1 MENQWP
7 RAEAVRPDPP
17 GQCGDQRPIARGCRW
32 DRLVKVAID
41 TLQLL
46 CVVGVIETL
55 RTISWRMAPTS
66 DTRKIAGASGS
77 DQESLVEALLEGMG
91 EGFFAFDHSW
101 RLTASNSAA
110 EAILGAPSA
119 EIVGDL
125 LWSVLPRIRGTE
137 FERRCR
143 LVIEKRTREEFEIHS
158 ALRLGRRHEVRAF
171 PFGPDV
177 GVAFRDVTDRE
188 RDTQALRDRE
198 LELARVQLIGGVGG
212 LDVDL
217 SKGFRSQ
224 RSPEYLHLHG
234 LPPNTVDDSHE
245 QWVARVHPEDRE
257 RVEKYFLAEVAG
269 SEKEYKAEYRIV
281 RPSDGQTRW
290 IRAVAEIERDS
301 QGRALKL
308 IGAHLDI
315 TDQKNADATVQE
327 SEGRLRAVTDAIPF
341 LISYLDKDQIFRF
354 INKPYETWFER
365 PLSEIVGRHVR
376 DVMGPAMYEVRR
388 PFIERALA
396 GESLSYEADFPRS
409 AGTVQTEILHVPH
422 RDQAGRILGLY
433 TVVMDITARKLAER
447 VLSESEERFR
457 SIADSA
463 PVPMWV
469 SRLDGLR
476 QFVNRAYH
484 EFLGVPFAD
493 ALNFDW
499 RKALHPDDLERI
511 LRDQRAGE
519 GSRKPFVLE
528 ARYRRHDG
536 QWRWLRSE
544 SQPRWGPAGEHIGF
558 IGVAHD
564 ITASK
569 QAERALTE
577 LNETLER
584 RIEDRTRQLAASEA
598 LIQTFFNHSSEC
610 YAVIVEEDDGHF
622 RYAEVNPATLRLYKK
637 TRDAVVGRTIQ
648 EALGAESASETGAH
662 LAACLREGA
671 PHRYERTQGDAVI
684 EAIVTP
690 APQEP
695 GAPRRV
701 VVSAHDVT
709 ERRRLEQPLQ
719 QSQKMEA
726 VGQLTGG
733 VAHDFNNL
741 LTLVIGGLDIIGR
754 QMARLPDP
762 VALTRM
768 ERGRDMAVQGAQRAA
783 ALTTRLLAF
792 SRQQPLNPQ
801 ALDANTLVADV
812 CDLLRRA
819 IGETIALETVLG
831 KDLWRMDADA
841 NQLENALLNI
851 GFNARDAMPD
861 GGKLIIETANASL
874 DKAYTSSLN
883 EDIEPGEFVMIA
895 ITDTGTG
902 MDKATQ
908 ARAFDPFFT
917 TKEVGKGTGLG
928 LTRVY
933 GFARQ
938 SAGRVTIYSEIG
950 EGTTVKIYL
959 PRSVG
964 DTKTPAIGEGN
975 RLSRWTGAETIL
987 VVEDDDKLREYASE
1001 VLEELGYRVMRAS
1014 NGVAALEILS
1024 GKDPIDLLLTDVV
1037 MPGGVNGRQLADAAV
1052 GQRPGLRVLYMTGYT
1067 RNAIVHQGRLDLGVS
1082 MISKPFSFE
1091 ELASKVR
1098 QVLDAAG

>member
-1 MENQWP
+1 
-7 RAEAVRPDPP
+7 
-17 GQCGDQRPIARGCRW
+17 
-32 DRLVKVAID
+32 
-41 TLQLL
+41 
-46 CVVGVIETL
+46 
-55 RTISWRMAPTS
+55 MAPTS
-66 DTRKIAGASGS
+66 DTRKITGASGS
-77 DQESLVEALLEGMG
+77 DHESLVEALLEGMG

-110 EAILGAPSA
+110 GAILGAPSA

-143 LVIEKRTREEFEIHS
+143 LVMEGRTREQFEIHS
-158 ALRLGRRHEVRAF
+158 ALRPHRYHEVRAF
-171 PFGPDV
+171 PFGADV
-177 GVAFRDVTDRE
+177 GVAFRDITDRE
-188 RDTQALRDRE
+188 RDTQALRDRQ
-198 LELARVQLIGGVGG
+198 LELVRVQRIGGVGG

-217 SKGFRSQ
+217 ANGFRSQ

-257 RVEKYFLAEVAG
+257 RVQKYFLAEVAG
-269 SEKEYKAEYRIV
+269 SAKDYKAEYRIV

-315 TDQKNADATVQE
+315 TDQKKAEATVQE
-327 SEGRLRAVTDAIPF
+327 SEGRLRAIADALPF
-341 LISYLDKDQIFRF
+341 LISYLDKEQIFRF
-354 INKPYETWFER
+354 INKPYASWFER
-365 PLSEIVGRHVR
+365 PLSQIIGRDVR

-388 PFIERALA
+388 PYIERALA

-409 AGTVQTEILHVPH
+409 DGAVQTEIVHIPH
-422 RDQAGRILGLY
+422 RDQAGRVLGLY
-433 TVVMDITARKLAER
+433 TVVMDITARKLAEK

-499 RKALHPDDLERI
+499 RKALHPDDLQRI
-511 LRDQRAGE
+511 LREQRAGE

-569 QAERALTE
+569 EAERGLTE

-610 YAVIVEEDDGHF
+610 YAVIVEEDDGQF
-622 RYAEVNPATLRLYKK
+622 RYAEANPATLRLYKK
-637 TRDAVVGRTIQ
+637 NREAVIGHTIQ
-648 EALGAESASETGAH
+648 EVLGAESASDIEAY
-662 LAACLREGA
+662 LATCLHRGA
-671 PHRYERTQGDAVI
+671 PLRYERSQGDAII

-690 APQEP
+690 APQEL

-709 ERRRLEQPLQ
+709 ERRRLEQQLQ

-754 QMARLPDP
+754 QITNLPDP
-762 VALTRM
+762 LALTRI
-768 ERGRDMAVQGAQRAA
+768 ERGREMAMQGAQRAA
-783 ALTTRLLAF
+783 SLTTRLLAF

-801 ALDANTLVADV
+801 ALDANKLVVDV

-819 IGETIALETVLG
+819 IGETITVETALGTDV
-831 KDLWRMDADA
+831 WRMYADA

-851 GFNARDAMPD
+851 GFNARDAMPN

-874 DKAYTSSLN
+874 DKAYISSLS
-883 EDIEPGEFVMIA
+883 EDIAPGEFVMIA

-902 MDKATQ
+902 MDMTTRQ
-908 ARAFDPFFT
+908 RAFDPFFT

-928 LTRVY
+928 LSQVY

-938 SAGRVTIYSEIG
+938 SAGHVKIYSEIG

-959 PRSVG
+959 PRSAS
-964 DTKTPAIGEGN
+964 DRKNQIIGEAN
-975 RLSRWTGAETIL
+975 KLSRWTGAETIL
-987 VVEDDDKLREYASE
+987 VVEDDDELRKYASG
-1001 VLEELGYRVMRAS
+1001 VLEELGYRVMSA
-1014 NGVAALEILS
+1014 GTGAAALETLNGS
-1024 GKDPIDLLLTDVV
+1024 HQIDLLLTDVV
-1037 MPGGVNGRQLADAAV
+1037 MPGGMNGRQLADNAV
-1052 GQRPGLRVLYMTGYT
+1052 GRRQSLRVLYMTGYT
-1067 RNAIVHQGRLDLGVS
+1067 RNAIIHQGRLDLGIN

-1091 ELASKVR
+1091 ELAAKVR
-1098 QVLDAAG
+1098 QVLDAEG

>member
-1 MENQWP
+1 
-7 RAEAVRPDPP
+7 
-17 GQCGDQRPIARGCRW
+17 
-32 DRLVKVAID
+32 
-41 TLQLL
+41 
-46 CVVGVIETL
+46 
-55 RTISWRMAPTS
+55 
-66 DTRKIAGASGS
+66 
-77 DQESLVEALLEGMG
+77 MG
-91 EGFFAFDHSW
+91 GGFFAFDQSW

-110 EAILGAPSA
+110 EAIFGAPGA
-119 EIVGDL
+119 EVVGDL
-125 LWSVLPRIRGTE
+125 LWNVLPQIRGTE

-143 LVIEKRTREEFEIHS
+143 LVMEKRAREEFEIYS
-158 ALRLGRRHEVRAF
+158 ALRPDRYHEVRAF
-171 PFGPDV
+171 PFGADV
-177 GVAFRDVTDRE
+177 GVAFRDITGHE
-188 RDTQALRDRE
+188 RDMQALRERQ
-198 LELARVQLIGGVGG
+198 LELVRVQRIGGVGG

-217 SKGFRSQ
+217 ANGFRSQ

-257 RVEKYFLAEVAG
+257 RVETNFLAAVGG
-269 SEKEYKAEYRIV
+269 SEREYKAEYRIV

-315 TDQKNADATVQE
+315 TDQKNAEATVQE
-327 SEGRLRAVTDAIPF
+327 SEGRLRAIADALPF

-354 INKPYETWFER
+354 INKPYESWFER
-365 PLSEIVGRHVR
+365 PLSEIIGHDVR

-409 AGTVQTEILHVPH
+409 AGTVQTEVVHVPH

-433 TVVMDITARKLAER
+433 TVVMDITARKLAEK
-447 VLSESEERFR
+447 VLYESEERFR

-469 SRLDGLR
+469 SRLGGLR

-484 EFLGVPFAD
+484 EFLGVPYED

-499 RKALHPDDLERI
+499 RKALHADDLERI
-511 LRDQRAGE
+511 LGEQRAGE
-519 GSRKPFVLE
+519 GSREPFVLE

-544 SQPRWGPAGEHIGF
+544 SQPRWGPLGEHIGF

-564 ITASK
+564 ITAAK
-569 QAERALTE
+569 EAERDLTE

-598 LIQTFFNHSSEC
+598 LIQTFFNHSSEY
-610 YAVIVEEDDGHF
+610 YAILVEEDDGRF
-622 RYAEVNPATLRLYKK
+622 RYAEINPATLKLYKK
-637 TRDAVVGRTIQ
+637 NREDVVGRTIQ
-648 EALGAESASETGAH
+648 EILGAERASEVEGH
-662 LAACLREGA
+662 FAACLRKDA
-671 PHRYERTQGDAVI
+671 PHRYERAQGDVII
-684 EAIVTP
+684 EATVMP

-695 GAPRRV
+695 GARRRV
-701 VVSAHDVT
+701 VISAHDVT
-709 ERRRLEQPLQ
+709 ERRRLEQQLH

-754 QMARLPDP
+754 QITNLPDP
-762 VALTRM
+762 VALTRI
-768 ERGRDMAVQGAQRAA
+768 ERGREMAMQGAQRAA

-801 ALDANTLVADV
+801 ALDANKLVVDV

-819 IGETIALETVLG
+819 IGETIAVETVLG
-831 KDLWRMDADA
+831 NDLWRMYADA

-851 GFNARDAMPD
+851 GFNARDAMPN

-874 DKAYTSSLN
+874 DRAYTSSLN
-883 EDIEPGEFVMIA
+883 EEIEPGEFVMIA

-902 MDKATQ
+902 MDMTTQ
-908 ARAFDPFFT
+908 ERAFDPFFT

-928 LTRVY
+928 LSQVY

-938 SAGRVTIYSEIG
+938 SAGHVKIYSEIG

-959 PRSVG
+959 PRSAS
-964 DTKTPAIGEGN
+964 DRKNPTIGEAN
-975 RLSRWTGAETIL
+975 KLSRWTGAETIL
-987 VVEDDDKLREYASE
+987 VVEDDDELRKYAKE
-1001 VLEELGYRVMRAS
+1001 VLEELGYHVMSAGS
-1014 NGVAALEILS
+1014 GPAALETLNGS
-1024 GKDPIDLLLTDVV
+1024 HQIDLLLTDVV
-1037 MPGGVNGRQLADAAV
+1037 MPGGMNGRELADKAM
-1052 GQRPGLRVLYMTGYT
+1052 GHRPGLRVLYMTGYT
-1067 RNAIVHQGRLDLGVS
+1067 RNAILHQGRLDRGTNL
-1082 MISKPFSFE
+1082 ISKPFSFE

-1098 QVLDAAG
+1098 RVLDAAG

>member
-1 MENQWP
+1 
-7 RAEAVRPDPP
+7 
-17 GQCGDQRPIARGCRW
+17 
-32 DRLVKVAID
+32 
-41 TLQLL
+41 
-46 CVVGVIETL
+46 
-55 RTISWRMAPTS
+55 MAPTS

-217 SKGFRSQ
+217 SKGFRSR

-234 LPPNTVDDSHE
+234 LPPSAVNDTHKD
-245 QWVARVHPEDRE
+245 WVARVHPEDRE
-257 RVEKYFLAEVAG
+257 RVETYFLATVA
-269 SEKEYKAEYRIV
+269 SSAREYKAEYRIV

-290 IRAVAEIERDS
+290 IRAVAEIERDA

-315 TDQKNADATVQE
+315 TDQKNAEATVQE

-341 LISYLDKDQIFRF
+341 LISYLDNDQIFRF
-354 INKPYETWFER
+354 INKPYESWFER
-365 PLSEIVGRHVR
+365 PLSEIIGRHVR
-376 DVMGPAMYEVRR
+376 DVMGPAMYEARR
-388 PFIERALA
+388 PFIERALD

-409 AGTVQTEILHVPH
+409 EGTVQTEIVHVPN
-422 RDQAGRILGLY
+422 RDQTGRTLGIY
-433 TVVMDITARKLAER
+433 TVVIDITARKLAEK

-484 EFLGVPFAD
+484 EFLGVPFVD

-569 QAERALTE
+569 EAEQALTE

-584 RIEDRTRQLAASEA
+584 RIENRTRQLAASEA

-610 YAVIVEEDDGHF
+610 YAVIVEEDDGNF
-622 RYAEVNPATLRLYKK
+622 RYAEANPATLRLYKK
-637 TRDAVVGRTIQ
+637 TRAGVVGRTIQ
-648 EALGAESASETGAH
+648 EALGPESASEIGTH

-671 PHRYERTQGDAVI
+671 PHRYERIQGDAVI

-709 ERRRLEQPLQ
+709 ERRRLEQQLQ

-754 QMARLPDP
+754 QITNLPDP
-762 VALTRM
+762 LALTRM
-768 ERGRDMAVQGAQRAA
+768 ERGREMAMQGAQRAA

-801 ALDANTLVADV
+801 ALDANKLVVDV

-819 IGETIALETVLG
+819 IGEAIAVETALG
-831 KDLWRMDADA
+831 NDVWRMYADA

-851 GFNARDAMPD
+851 GFNARDAMPN

-883 EDIEPGEFVMIA
+883 EEIEPGEFVMIA

-902 MDKATQ
+902 MDMTTQ
-908 ARAFDPFFT
+908 ERAFDPFFT

-928 LTRVY
+928 LSQVY

-938 SAGRVTIYSEIG
+938 SAGHVEIYSEIG

-959 PRSVG
+959 PRSAS
-964 DTKTPAIGEGN
+964 DRKNPMIGEAN
-975 RLSRWTGAETIL
+975 KLSRSTGAETIL
-987 VVEDDDKLREYASE
+987 VVEDDDELRKYARG
-1001 VLEELGYRVMRAS
+1001 VLEELGYHVMSAGS
-1014 NGVAALEILS
+1014 GAAALETLNGS
-1024 GKDPIDLLLTDVV
+1024 HQIDLLLTDVV
-1037 MPGGVNGRQLADAAV
+1037 MPGGMNGRELADKAV
-1052 GQRPGLRVLYMTGYT
+1052 GHRPGLRVLYMTGYT
-1067 RNAIVHQGRLDLGVS
+1067 RNAIIHQGRLDRGIN

>member
-1 MENQWP
+1 
-7 RAEAVRPDPP
+7 
-17 GQCGDQRPIARGCRW
+17 
-32 DRLVKVAID
+32 
-41 TLQLL
+41 
-46 CVVGVIETL
+46 
-55 RTISWRMAPTS
+55 MAPTS
-66 DTRKIAGASGS
+66 DTRKISGASGS
-77 DQESLVEALLEGMG
+77 GQESLVEALLEGMG
-91 EGFFAFDHSW
+91 EAFFAFDHSW

-119 EIVGDL
+119 EIVGEL
-125 LWSVLPRIRGTE
+125 LWSVLPPIRGTE

-158 ALRLGRRHEVRAF
+158 ALRPHRYHEVRAF
-171 PFGPDV
+171 PFGADV
-177 GVAFRDVTDRE
+177 GVAFRDITDRE
-188 RDTQALRDRE
+188 RDTQALRDRQ
-198 LELARVQLIGGVGG
+198 LELVRVQRIGGVGG

-217 SKGFRSQ
+217 ANGFRSQ

-234 LPPNTVDDSHE
+234 LPPTAVDDSHE
-245 QWVARVHPEDRE
+245 QWIARVHPEDRE
-257 RVEKYFLAEVAG
+257 RVETNFLAAVAG
-269 SEKEYKAEYRIV
+269 SEREYKAEYRIV

-290 IRAVAEIERDS
+290 IRAVAEIERDR

-315 TDQKNADATVQE
+315 TDQKNAEATVQE

-354 INKPYETWFER
+354 INKPYESWFER
-365 PLSEIVGRHVR
+365 PLSEIAGRHVG
-376 DVMGPAMYEVRR
+376 DVMGPAMYEARR

-409 AGTVQTEILHVPH
+409 GGTVQTEIVHVPD
-422 RDQAGRILGLY
+422 RDQAGRTLGLY
-433 TVVMDITARKLAER
+433 TVVMDVTARKLAEK

-511 LRDQRAGE
+511 LRDQRVGE

-569 QAERALTE
+569 EAEQALTE

-622 RYAEVNPATLRLYKK
+622 RYAEVNPATLRLYRK

-648 EALGAESASETGAH
+648 EALGPESASEIGAH

-671 PHRYERTQGDAVI
+671 PHRYERTQGAAVI
-684 EAIVTP
+684 EAIVMP

-709 ERRRLEQPLQ
+709 ERRRLEQQLQ

-754 QMARLPDP
+754 QIPNLPDP
-762 VALTRM
+762 LALTRV
-768 ERGRDMAVQGAQRAA
+768 ERGREMAMQGAQRAA
-783 ALTTRLLAF
+783 SLTTRLLAF

-801 ALDANTLVADV
+801 ALDANKLVVDV

-819 IGETIALETVLG
+819 IGEAIAVETALG
-831 KDLWRMDADA
+831 KDVWRMYADA

-851 GFNARDAMPD
+851 GFNARDAMPI

-874 DKAYTSSLN
+874 DKACTSSLN
-883 EDIEPGEFVMIA
+883 EEIEPGDFVMIA

-902 MDKATQ
+902 MDMTTR

-928 LTRVY
+928 LSQVY

-938 SAGRVTIYSEIG
+938 SAGHVKIYSEIG

-959 PRSVG
+959 PRSVS
-964 DTKTPAIGEGN
+964 DRKNPIVGEAN
-975 RLSRWTGAETIL
+975 KLSRSTGAETIL
-987 VVEDDDKLREYASE
+987 VVEDDDELRQYARG
-1001 VLEELGYRVMRAS
+1001 VLEELGYHVMSAES
-1014 NGVAALEILS
+1014 GAAALETLNGS
-1024 GKDPIDLLLTDVV
+1024 HQIDLLLTDVV
-1037 MPGGVNGRQLADAAV
+1037 MPGGMNGRQLADKAV
-1052 GQRPGLRVLYMTGYT
+1052 GHRPGLRVLYMTGYT
-1067 RNAIVHQGRLDLGVS
+1067 RNAIIHQGRLDRGIN

>member
-1 MENQWP
+1 L
-7 RAEAVRPDPP
+7 R
-17 GQCGDQRPIARGCRW
+17 
-32 DRLVKVAID
+32 KVAID
-41 TLQLL
+41 TLRLL
-46 CVVGVIETL
+46 CVVRGIETL
-55 RTISWRMAPTS
+55 GTVSWRMAPTS
-66 DTRKIAGASGS
+66 GTRKISGASGS

-91 EGFFAFDHSW
+91 EGFFAFDHGW

-110 EAILGAPSA
+110 EAIFGAPSA
-119 EIVGDL
+119 EIVGKL
-125 LWSVLPRIRGTE
+125 LWNVLPQIRGTE
-137 FERRCR
+137 FERICR
-143 LVIEKRTREEFEIHS
+143 VVIERHTREEFEIHS
-158 ALRLGRRHEVRAF
+158 ALQPHRYHEVRAF
-171 PFGPDV
+171 PFGADV
-177 GVAFRDVTDRE
+177 GVAFRDITDRE
-188 RDTQALRDRE
+188 RDTQALRDRQ
-198 LELARVQLIGGVGG
+198 LELVRVQRIGGVGG

-217 SKGFRSQ
+217 ANGFRSQ

-245 QWVARVHPEDRE
+245 QWVARVHPEDRA
-257 RVEKYFLAEVAG
+257 RVETYFLAAVAG
-269 SEKEYKAEYRIV
+269 SDKEYKAEYRIV

-308 IGAHLDI
+308 VGAHLDI
-315 TDQKNADATVQE
+315 TDQKNAEATVQE
-327 SEGRLRAVTDAIPF
+327 SEGRLRAITDAIPF
-341 LISYLDKDQIFRF
+341 LISYLDNDQIFRF
-354 INKPYETWFER
+354 INKPYESWFER
-365 PLSEIVGRHVR
+365 PLSEILGRHVR
-376 DVMGPAMYEVRR
+376 DVMGPAMYEARR

-396 GESLSYEADFPRS
+396 GENVSYEADFPRS
-409 AGTVQTEILHVPH
+409 GGTAQTEIVHVPH
-422 RDQAGRILGLY
+422 RDRAGRTLGLY
-433 TVVMDITARKLAER
+433 TVVIDITARKLAEK

-511 LRDQRAGE
+511 LREQRAGE

-544 SQPRWGPAGEHIGF
+544 SQPRWGPAGDHIGF

-564 ITASK
+564 VTASK
-569 QAERALTE
+569 EAERALTE

-610 YAVIVEEDDGHF
+610 YAVIVEEDGGHF

-637 TRDAVVGRTIQ
+637 TRDAVVGRTIH
-648 EALGAESASETGAH
+648 EALGAESASEIGAH

-671 PHRYERTQGDAVI
+671 PHRYERTHGDAVI
-684 EAIVTP
+684 EAIVMP
-690 APQEP
+690 APHEP

-701 VVSAHDVT
+701 VISAHDVT
-709 ERRRLEQPLQ
+709 ERRRLEQQLH

-754 QMARLPDP
+754 QIPNLPDP
-762 VALTRM
+762 VALTRV
-768 ERGRDMAVQGAQRAA
+768 ERGREMAMQGAQRAA
-783 ALTTRLLAF
+783 SLTTRLLAF

-801 ALDANTLVADV
+801 ALDANKLVVDV

-819 IGETIALETVLG
+819 IGETIAVETALG
-831 KDLWRMDADA
+831 NDLWRMYADA

-851 GFNARDAMPD
+851 GFNARDAMPN

-883 EDIEPGEFVMIA
+883 EEIAPGEFVMIA

-902 MDKATQ
+902 MDMTTQ
-908 ARAFDPFFT
+908 ERAFDPFFT

-928 LTRVY
+928 LSQVY

-938 SAGRVTIYSEIG
+938 SAGHVRIYSEVG

-959 PRSVG
+959 PRSG
-964 DTKTPAIGEGN
+964 SDRKTPIVGEAN
-975 RLSRWTGAETIL
+975 TPSRSTGAETIL
-987 VVEDDDKLREYASE
+987 VVEDDDELRQYAKG
-1001 VLEELGYRVMRAS
+1001 VLEELGYHVMSAGS
-1014 NGVAALEILS
+1014 GAAALEALNGS
-1024 GKDPIDLLLTDVV
+1024 HQIDLLLTDVV
-1037 MPGGVNGRQLADAAV
+1037 MPGGMNGRQLADKAV
-1052 GQRPGLRVLYMTGYT
+1052 SHRPDLRVLYMTGYT
-1067 RNAIVHQGRLDLGVS
+1067 RNAILHQGRLDRGTNL
-1082 MISKPFSFE
+1082 ISKPFSFE

>member
-1 MENQWP
+1 
-7 RAEAVRPDPP
+7 
-17 GQCGDQRPIARGCRW
+17 
-32 DRLVKVAID
+32 
-41 TLQLL
+41 
-46 CVVGVIETL
+46 
-55 RTISWRMAPTS
+55 MAPTS
-66 DTRKIAGASGS
+66 DTRKISRASGS

-91 EGFFAFDHSW
+91 EAFFAFDHSW

-125 LWSVLPRIRGTE
+125 LWNVLPRIRGTE

-143 LVIEKRTREEFEIHS
+143 VVIEQRTREEFEIDS
-158 ALRLGRRHEVRAF
+158 ALQPGRHHEVRAF

-177 GVAFRDVTDRE
+177 GVAFRDITDRQ

-217 SKGFRSQ
+217 ANGFRSQ

-234 LPPNTVDDSHE
+234 LPPNTIDDSHE

-257 RVEKYFLAEVAG
+257 RVETYFLAEVAG
-269 SEKEYKAEYRIV
+269 SAKEYKAEYRII

-315 TDQKNADATVQE
+315 TDQKKAEATVQE

-341 LISYLDKDQIFRF
+341 LISYLDSDQIFRF
-354 INKPYETWFER
+354 INKPYEAWFER

-376 DVMGPAMYEVRR
+376 DVMGPAMYEARR

-396 GESLSYEADFPRS
+396 GESLSYEAEFPRS
-409 AGTVQTEILHVPH
+409 DGTVQTEIVHVPH
-422 RDQAGRILGLY
+422 RDQAGRTLGLY
-433 TVVMDITARKLAER
+433 TVVMDVTARKLAEK

-484 EFLGVPFAD
+484 EFLGVPFMD

-519 GSRKPFVLE
+519 GSRTPFVLE

-544 SQPRWGPAGEHIGF
+544 SQPRWGPAREHIGF

-569 QAERALTE
+569 EAERALTD

-637 TRDAVVGRTIQ
+637 TRDAVVGRTIR
-648 EALGAESASETGAH
+648 EALGAESASEIGAH
-662 LAACLREGA
+662 LAACLRDGA
-671 PHRYERTQGDAVI
+671 PRRYERTQGDAVI

-690 APQEP
+690 APHEP
-695 GAPRRV
+695 GAQRRV

-709 ERRRLEQPLQ
+709 ERRRLEQQLN

-754 QMARLPDP
+754 QIPNLPDP
-762 VALTRM
+762 LALTRV
-768 ERGRDMAVQGAQRAA
+768 ERGREMAMQGAQRAA
-783 ALTTRLLAF
+783 SLTTRLLAF

-801 ALDANTLVADV
+801 ALDVNKLVVDV

-819 IGETIALETVLG
+819 IGETIAVETALG
-831 KDLWRMDADA
+831 NDVWRMYADA

-861 GGKLIIETANASL
+861 GGKLTIETANASL

-902 MDKATQ
+902 MDMTTQ
-908 ARAFDPFFT
+908 ERAFDPFFT

-928 LTRVY
+928 LSQVY

-938 SAGRVTIYSEIG
+938 SAGHVKIYSEIG

-959 PRSVG
+959 PRSAS
-964 DTKTPAIGEGN
+964 DRKNPTIDEADK
-975 RLSRWTGAETIL
+975 LSQWTGAETIL
-987 VVEDDDKLREYASE
+987 IVEDDDELRKYATD
-1001 VLEELGYRVMRAS
+1001 VLEELGYHVMSAGS
-1014 NGVAALEILS
+1014 GAAALEMLNGS
-1024 GKDPIDLLLTDVV
+1024 HQTDLLLTDVV
-1037 MPGGVNGRQLADAAV
+1037 MPGGMNGRQLADKAV
-1052 GQRPGLRVLYMTGYT
+1052 GHRPGLRVLYMTGYT
-1067 RNAIVHQGRLDLGVS
+1067 RNAIIHQGRLDRGIN

>member
-1 MENQWP
+1 
-7 RAEAVRPDPP
+7 
-17 GQCGDQRPIARGCRW
+17 
-32 DRLVKVAID
+32 
-41 TLQLL
+41 
-46 CVVGVIETL
+46 
-55 RTISWRMAPTS
+55 
-66 DTRKIAGASGS
+66 
-77 DQESLVEALLEGMG
+77 MG

-143 LVIEKRTREEFEIHS
+143 LVMEGRTREQFEIHS
-158 ALRLGRRHEVRAF
+158 ALRPHRYHEVRAF
-171 PFGPDV
+171 PFGADV
-177 GVAFRDVTDRE
+177 GVAFRDITDRE
-188 RDTQALRDRE
+188 RDTQALRDRQ
-198 LELARVQLIGGVGG
+198 LELVRVQRIGGVGG

-217 SKGFRSQ
+217 ANGFRSQ

-234 LPPNTVDDSHE
+234 LPPNTVDNSHE

-257 RVEKYFLAEVAG
+257 RVQKYFLAEVAG
-269 SEKEYKAEYRIV
+269 SAKDYKAEYRIV

-315 TDQKNADATVQE
+315 TDQKKAEATVQE
-327 SEGRLRAVTDAIPF
+327 SEGRLRAIADALPF
-341 LISYLDKDQIFRF
+341 LISYLDKEQIFRF
-354 INKPYETWFER
+354 INKPYASWFER
-365 PLSEIVGRHVR
+365 PLSQIIGRDVR

-388 PFIERALA
+388 PYIERALA

-409 AGTVQTEILHVPH
+409 DGAVQTEIVHIPH
-422 RDQAGRILGLY
+422 RDQAGRVLGLY
-433 TVVMDITARKLAER
+433 TVVMDITARKLAEK

-499 RKALHPDDLERI
+499 RKALHPDDLQQI
-511 LRDQRAGE
+511 LREQRAGE

-569 QAERALTE
+569 EAERGLTE

-610 YAVIVEEDDGHF
+610 YAVIVEEDDGQF
-622 RYAEVNPATLRLYKK
+622 RYAEANPATLRLYKK
-637 TRDAVVGRTIQ
+637 NREAVIGHTIQ
-648 EALGAESASETGAH
+648 EVLGAESASDIEAY
-662 LAACLREGA
+662 LATCLHRGA
-671 PHRYERTQGDAVI
+671 PLRYERSQGDAII

-690 APQEP
+690 APQEL

-709 ERRRLEQPLQ
+709 ERRRLEQQLQ

-754 QMARLPDP
+754 QITNLPDP
-762 VALTRM
+762 LALTRI
-768 ERGRDMAVQGAQRAA
+768 ERGREMAMQGAQRAA
-783 ALTTRLLAF
+783 SLTTRLLAF

-801 ALDANTLVADV
+801 ALDANKLVVDV

-819 IGETIALETVLG
+819 IGETITVETALGTDV
-831 KDLWRMDADA
+831 WRMYADA

-851 GFNARDAMPD
+851 GFNARDAMPN

-874 DKAYTSSLN
+874 DKAYISSLS
-883 EDIEPGEFVMIA
+883 EDIAPGEFVMIA

-902 MDKATQ
+902 MDMTTRQ
-908 ARAFDPFFT
+908 RAFDPFFT

-928 LTRVY
+928 LSQVY

-938 SAGRVTIYSEIG
+938 SAGHVKIYSEIG

-959 PRSVG
+959 PRSAS
-964 DTKTPAIGEGN
+964 DRKNQIIGEAN
-975 RLSRWTGAETIL
+975 KLSRWTGAETIL
-987 VVEDDDKLREYASE
+987 VVEDDDELRKYASG
-1001 VLEELGYRVMRAS
+1001 VLEELGYRVMSA
-1014 NGVAALEILS
+1014 GTGAAALETLNGS
-1024 GKDPIDLLLTDVV
+1024 HQIDLLLTDVV
-1037 MPGGVNGRQLADAAV
+1037 MPGGMNGRQLADNAV
-1052 GQRPGLRVLYMTGYT
+1052 GRRQSLRVLYMTGYT
-1067 RNAIVHQGRLDLGVS
+1067 RNAIIHQGRLDLGIN

-1091 ELASKVR
+1091 ELAAKVR
-1098 QVLDAAG
+1098 QVLDAEG

>member
-1 MENQWP
+1 
-7 RAEAVRPDPP
+7 
-17 GQCGDQRPIARGCRW
+17 
-32 DRLVKVAID
+32 
-41 TLQLL
+41 
-46 CVVGVIETL
+46 
-55 RTISWRMAPTS
+55 MAPTS
-66 DTRKIAGASGS
+66 DTRKITGASGS
-77 DQESLVEALLEGMG
+77 DHESLVEALLEGMG

-143 LVIEKRTREEFEIHS
+143 LVMEGRTREQFEIHS
-158 ALRLGRRHEVRAF
+158 ALRPHRYHEVRAF
-171 PFGPDV
+171 PFGADV
-177 GVAFRDVTDRE
+177 GVAFRDITDRE
-188 RDTQALRDRE
+188 RDTQALRDRQ
-198 LELARVQLIGGVGG
+198 LELVRVQRIGGVGG

-217 SKGFRSQ
+217 ANGFRSQ

-257 RVEKYFLAEVAG
+257 RVQKYFLAEVAG
-269 SEKEYKAEYRIV
+269 SAKDYKAEYRIV

-315 TDQKNADATVQE
+315 TDQKKAEATVQE
-327 SEGRLRAVTDAIPF
+327 SEGRLRAIADALPF
-341 LISYLDKDQIFRF
+341 LISYLDKEQIFRF
-354 INKPYETWFER
+354 INKPYASWFER
-365 PLSEIVGRHVR
+365 PLSQIIGRDVR

-388 PFIERALA
+388 PYIERALA

-409 AGTVQTEILHVPH
+409 DGAVQTEIVHIPH
-422 RDQAGRILGLY
+422 RDQAGRVLGLY
-433 TVVMDITARKLAER
+433 TVVMDITARKLAEK

-499 RKALHPDDLERI
+499 RKALHPDDLQRI
-511 LRDQRAGE
+511 LREQRAGE

-569 QAERALTE
+569 EAERGLTE

-610 YAVIVEEDDGHF
+610 YAVIVEEDDGQF
-622 RYAEVNPATLRLYKK
+622 RYAEANPATLRLYKK
-637 TRDAVVGRTIQ
+637 NREAVIGHTIQ
-648 EALGAESASETGAH
+648 EVLGAESASDIEAY
-662 LAACLREGA
+662 LATCLHRGA
-671 PHRYERTQGDAVI
+671 PLRYERSQGDAII

-690 APQEP
+690 APQEL

-709 ERRRLEQPLQ
+709 ERRRLEQQLQ

-754 QMARLPDP
+754 QITNLPDP
-762 VALTRM
+762 LALTRI
-768 ERGRDMAVQGAQRAA
+768 ERGREMAMQGAQRAA
-783 ALTTRLLAF
+783 SLTTRLLAF

-801 ALDANTLVADV
+801 ALDANKLVVDV

-819 IGETIALETVLG
+819 IGETITVETALGTDV
-831 KDLWRMDADA
+831 WRMYADA

-851 GFNARDAMPD
+851 GFNARDAMPN

-874 DKAYTSSLN
+874 DKAYISSLS
-883 EDIEPGEFVMIA
+883 EDIAPGEFVMIA

-902 MDKATQ
+902 MDMTTRQ
-908 ARAFDPFFT
+908 RAFDPFFT

-928 LTRVY
+928 LSQVY

-938 SAGRVTIYSEIG
+938 SAGHVKIYSEIG

-959 PRSVG
+959 PRSAS
-964 DTKTPAIGEGN
+964 DRKNQIIGEAN
-975 RLSRWTGAETIL
+975 KLSRWTGAETIL
-987 VVEDDDKLREYASE
+987 VVEDDDELRKYASG
-1001 VLEELGYRVMRAS
+1001 VLEELGYRVMSA
-1014 NGVAALEILS
+1014 GTGAAALETLNGS
-1024 GKDPIDLLLTDVV
+1024 HQIDLLLTDVV
-1037 MPGGVNGRQLADAAV
+1037 MPGGMNGRQLADNAV
-1052 GQRPGLRVLYMTGYT
+1052 GRRQSLRVLYMTGYT
-1067 RNAIVHQGRLDLGVS
+1067 RNAIIHQGRLDLGIN

-1091 ELASKVR
+1091 ELAAKVR
-1098 QVLDAAG
+1098 QVLDAEG

>member
-1 MENQWP
+1 MH
-7 RAEAVRPDPP
+7 
-17 GQCGDQRPIARGCRW
+17 I
-32 DRLVKVAID
+32 
-41 TLQLL
+41 
-46 CVVGVIETL
+46 
-55 RTISWRMAPTS
+55 
-66 DTRKIAGASGS
+66 
-77 DQESLVEALLEGMG
+77 
-91 EGFFAFDHSW
+91 
-101 RLTASNSAA
+101 
-110 EAILGAPSA
+110 
-119 EIVGDL
+119 
-125 LWSVLPRIRGTE
+125 
-137 FERRCR
+137 
-143 LVIEKRTREEFEIHS
+143 
-158 ALRLGRRHEVRAF
+158 
-171 PFGPDV
+171 
-177 GVAFRDVTDRE
+177 
-188 RDTQALRDRE
+188 
-198 LELARVQLIGGVGG
+198 
-212 LDVDL
+212 
-217 SKGFRSQ
+217 
-224 RSPEYLHLHG
+224 
-234 LPPNTVDDSHE
+234 
-245 QWVARVHPEDRE
+245 
-257 RVEKYFLAEVAG
+257 
-269 SEKEYKAEYRIV
+269 
-281 RPSDGQTRW
+281 
-290 IRAVAEIERDS
+290 
-301 QGRALKL
+301 
-308 IGAHLDI
+308 
-315 TDQKNADATVQE
+315 
-327 SEGRLRAVTDAIPF
+327 
-341 LISYLDKDQIFRF
+341 
-354 INKPYETWFER
+354 
-365 PLSEIVGRHVR
+365 
-376 DVMGPAMYEVRR
+376 
-388 PFIERALA
+388 
-396 GESLSYEADFPRS
+396 
-409 AGTVQTEILHVPH
+409 PH
-422 RDQAGRILGLY
+422 RDPAGRILGLY
-433 TVVMDITARKLAER
+433 AVVTDITARKLAEK

-484 EFLGVPFAD
+484 DFLGVSFAE

-499 RKALHPDDLERI
+499 RKALHPDDLERV

-544 SQPRWGPAGEHIGF
+544 SQPRWGPDGQHIGF

-564 ITASK
+564 ITVSK
-569 QAERALTE
+569 EAERALTD

-584 RIEDRTRQLAASEA
+584 RIEDHSRRLAASEA

-610 YAVIVEEDDGHF
+610 YAILIEENDGHF
-622 RYAEVNPATLRLYKK
+622 RFAEITPATLRLYKK
-637 TRDAVVGRTIQ
+637 TRDVVVGRMMQ
-648 EALGAESASETGAH
+648 EVLGAETAAEIEAH
-662 LAACLREGA
+662 FAACLREGA
-671 PHRYERTQGDAVI
+671 TRRYERTQGDAVI

-709 ERRRLEQPLQ
+709 ERRRLEQQLQ

-861 GGKLIIETANASL
+861 GGKLIIETANAVL
-874 DKAYTSSLN
+874 DRAYTTSLN
-883 EDIEPGEFVMIA
+883 EEMEPGQFVMIA
-895 ITDTGTG
+895 ITDSGTG
-902 MDKATQ
+902 MDKTTQ

-928 LTRVY
+928 LSQVY

-938 SAGRVTIYSEIG
+938 SAGHVRIYSEIG

-1067 RNAIVHQGRLDLGVS
+1067 RNAIVHQGRLDLGIS

>member
-7 RAEAVRPDPP
+7 RAEPLRPDPAAP
-17 GQCGDQRPIARGCRW
+17 CRDQRPIARGCRW

-46 CVVGVIETL
+46 CVVDVIETL
-55 RTISWRMAPTS
+55 GTISWRMAPTS
-66 DTRKIAGASGS
+66 DTRKITGASGS
-77 DQESLVEALLEGMG
+77 DHESLVEALLEGMG

-110 EAILGAPSA
+110 GAILGAPSA

-143 LVIEKRTREEFEIHS
+143 LVMEGRTREQFEIHS
-158 ALRLGRRHEVRAF
+158 ALRPHRYHEVRAF
-171 PFGPDV
+171 PFGADV
-177 GVAFRDVTDRE
+177 GVAFWDITCRE
-188 RDTQALRDRE
+188 KDTQALRDRE
-198 LELARVQLIGGVGG
+198 LELARVQRIGGVGG

-217 SKGFRSQ
+217 AKGFRSKP
-224 RSPEYLHLHG
+224 SLEYLNLHG

-257 RVEKYFLAEVAG
+257 RVQKYFLAEVAG
-269 SEKEYKAEYRIV
+269 SAKDYKAEYRIV

-315 TDQKNADATVQE
+315 TDQKKAEATVQE
-327 SEGRLRAVTDAIPF
+327 SEGRLRAIADALPF
-341 LISYLDKDQIFRF
+341 LISYLDKEQIFRF
-354 INKPYETWFER
+354 INKPYASWFER
-365 PLSEIVGRHVR
+365 PLSQIIGRDVR

-388 PFIERALA
+388 PYIERALA

-409 AGTVQTEILHVPH
+409 DGAVQTEIVHIPH
-422 RDQAGRILGLY
+422 RDQAGRVLGLY
-433 TVVMDITARKLAER
+433 TVVMDITARKLAEK

-457 SIADSA
+457 SIAASA
-463 PVPMWV
+463 PGPMGG
-469 SRLDGLR
+469 SRLGGLR

-499 RKALHPDDLERI
+499 RKALHPDDLQRI
-511 LRDQRAGE
+511 LREQRAGE

-569 QAERALTE
+569 EAERGLTE

-610 YAVIVEEDDGHF
+610 YAVIVEEDDGQF
-622 RYAEVNPATLRLYKK
+622 RYAEANPATLRLYKK
-637 TRDAVVGRTIQ
+637 NREAVIGHTIQ
-648 EALGAESASETGAH
+648 EVLGAESASDIEAY
-662 LAACLREGA
+662 LATCLHRGA
-671 PHRYERTQGDAVI
+671 PLRYERNQGDAII

-690 APQEP
+690 APREL

-709 ERRRLEQPLQ
+709 ERRRLEQQLQ

-741 LTLVIGGLDIIGR
+741 LTLVIGGLDIVGR
-754 QMARLPDP
+754 QLTNLPDP
-762 VALTRM
+762 LALTRI
-768 ERGRDMAVQGAQRAA
+768 ERGREMAMQGAQRAA
-783 ALTTRLLAF
+783 SLTTRLLAF

-801 ALDANTLVADV
+801 ALDANKLVVDV

-819 IGETIALETVLG
+819 IGETITVETALGTDV
-831 KDLWRMDADA
+831 WRMYADA

-851 GFNARDAMPD
+851 RFNARDSPPA
-861 GGKLIIETANASL
+861 GAQLIFGAVR
-874 DKAYTSSLN
+874 Y
-883 EDIEPGEFVMIA
+883 
-895 ITDTGTG
+895 
-902 MDKATQ
+902 
-908 ARAFDPFFT
+908 AR
-917 TKEVGKGTGLG
+917 
-928 LTRVY
+928 
-933 GFARQ
+933 RQ
-938 SAGRVTIYSEIG
+938 DY
-950 EGTTVKIYL
+950 
-959 PRSVG
+959 
-964 DTKTPAIGEGN
+964 
-975 RLSRWTGAETIL
+975 
-987 VVEDDDKLREYASE
+987 
-1001 VLEELGYRVMRAS
+1001 
-1014 NGVAALEILS
+1014 
-1024 GKDPIDLLLTDVV
+1024 
-1037 MPGGVNGRQLADAAV
+1037 
-1052 GQRPGLRVLYMTGYT
+1052 
-1067 RNAIVHQGRLDLGVS
+1067 
-1082 MISKPFSFE
+1082 
-1091 ELASKVR
+1091 
-1098 QVLDAAG
+1098 

>member
-1 MENQWP
+1 
-7 RAEAVRPDPP
+7 
-17 GQCGDQRPIARGCRW
+17 
-32 DRLVKVAID
+32 
-41 TLQLL
+41 
-46 CVVGVIETL
+46 
-55 RTISWRMAPTS
+55 MAQTS
-66 DTRKIAGASGS
+66 DTQKILGASGS
-77 DQESLVEALLEGMG
+77 NQESLVEALLKGMG
-91 EGFFAFDHSW
+91 EGFFAFDDSW
-101 RLTASNSAA
+101 RCTAFNTAA
-110 EAILGAPSA
+110 EGVFNAPGAG
-119 EIVGDL
+119 IVGRSLWDL
-125 LWSVLPRIRGTE
+125 LPQIRGTE

-143 LVIEKRTREEFEIHS
+143 LVIERHTREEFEIHS
-158 ALRLGRRHEVRAF
+158 ALKPDRTHDVRAF
-171 PFGPDV
+171 PFGADV
-177 GVAFRDVTDRE
+177 GVAFRDITDRE
-188 RDTQALRDRE
+188 RDIRALRERE
-198 LELARVQLIGGVGG
+198 LELARVQRIGGVGG

-217 SKGFRSQ
+217 SRGFRSQ
-224 RSPEYLHLHG
+224 RSPEYLYLHG
-234 LPPNTVDDSHE
+234 LPPSAVNDSHE

-257 RVEKYFLAEVAG
+257 RVEKYFLAAVA
-269 SEKEYKAEYRIV
+269 SSDKDYKAEYRII
-281 RPSDGQTRW
+281 RPSDGETRW

-301 QGRALKL
+301 QGRPLRL
-308 IGAHLDI
+308 VGAHLDI
-315 TDQKNADATVQE
+315 TDQKTAEATVQE
-327 SEGRLRAVTDAIPF
+327 SEGRLRAITDALPF
-341 LISYLDKDQIFRF
+341 LISYLDNDQIFRF
-354 INKPYETWFER
+354 INKPYESWFER
-365 PLSEIVGRHVR
+365 PLSEIIGRNVR
-376 DVMGPAMYEVRR
+376 DVMAPAMYEARR

-409 AGTVQTEILHVPH
+409 GGTALTEIMHIPH
-422 RDQAGRILGLY
+422 RDPAGRILGLY
-433 TVVMDITARKLAER
+433 AVVTDITARKLAEK

-484 EFLGVPFAD
+484 DFLGVSFAE

-499 RKALHPDDLERI
+499 RKALHPDDLERV

-569 QAERALTE
+569 EAERALTE

-610 YAVIVEEDDGHF
+610 YAVIVEEDDGKF
-622 RYAEVNPATLRLYKK
+622 RYAEANPATLRLYKK
-637 TRDAVVGRTIQ
+637 TRAGVVGRTIQ
-648 EALGAESASETGAH
+648 EALGPESASEIGTH

-671 PHRYERTQGDAVI
+671 PHRYERIQGDAVI

-709 ERRRLEQPLQ
+709 ERRRLEQQLQ

-754 QMARLPDP
+754 QITNLPDP
-762 VALTRM
+762 LALTRI
-768 ERGRDMAVQGAQRAA
+768 ERGREMAMQGAQRAA
-783 ALTTRLLAF
+783 SLTTRLLAF

-801 ALDANTLVADV
+801 ALDANKLVVDV

-819 IGETIALETVLG
+819 IGETITVETALGTDV
-831 KDLWRMDADA
+831 WRMYADA

-851 GFNARDAMPD
+851 RFNARDSPPA
-861 GGKLIIETANASL
+861 GAQLIFGAVRYARRQ
-874 DKAYTSSLN
+874 DYTSSLN

-902 MDKATQ
+902 MDMTTQ
-908 ARAFDPFFT
+908 ERAFDPFFT

-928 LTRVY
+928 LSQVY

-938 SAGRVTIYSEIG
+938 SAGHVKIYSEIG

-959 PRSVG
+959 PRSAS
-964 DTKTPAIGEGN
+964 DRKNPIIGEAN
-975 RLSRWTGAETIL
+975 KLSRWTGAETIL
-987 VVEDDDKLREYASE
+987 VVEDDDELRKYARE
-1001 VLEELGYRVMRAS
+1001 VLEELGYHVMSAGS
-1014 NGVAALEILS
+1014 GAAALATLNGS
-1024 GKDPIDLLLTDVV
+1024 HQIDLLLTDVV
-1037 MPGGVNGRQLADAAV
+1037 MPGGMNGRQLADKAV
-1052 GQRPGLRVLYMTGYT
+1052 GHRPGLRVLYMTGYT
-1067 RNAIVHQGRLDLGVS
+1067 RNAIIHQGRLDRGIN

-1098 QVLDAAG
+1098 QVLDAEG

>member
-1 MENQWP
+1 
-7 RAEAVRPDPP
+7 
-17 GQCGDQRPIARGCRW
+17 
-32 DRLVKVAID
+32 
-41 TLQLL
+41 
-46 CVVGVIETL
+46 
-55 RTISWRMAPTS
+55 MAPTS
-66 DTRKIAGASGS
+66 DTRKITGASGS

-143 LVIEKRTREEFEIHS
+143 LVMEGRTREQFEIHS
-158 ALRLGRRHEVRAF
+158 ALRPHRYHEVRAF
-171 PFGPDV
+171 PFGADV
-177 GVAFRDVTDRE
+177 GVAFRDITDRE
-188 RDTQALRDRE
+188 RDTQALRDRQ
-198 LELARVQLIGGVGG
+198 LELVRVQRIGGVGG

-217 SKGFRSQ
+217 ANGFRSQ

-257 RVEKYFLAEVAG
+257 RVQKYFLAEVAG
-269 SEKEYKAEYRIV
+269 SAKDYKAEYRIV

-315 TDQKNADATVQE
+315 TDQKKAEATVQE
-327 SEGRLRAVTDAIPF
+327 SEGRLRAIADALPF
-341 LISYLDKDQIFRF
+341 LISYLDKEQIFRF
-354 INKPYETWFER
+354 INKPYASWFER
-365 PLSEIVGRHVR
+365 PLSQIIGRDVR

-388 PFIERALA
+388 PYIERALA

-409 AGTVQTEILHVPH
+409 DGAVQTEIVHIPH
-422 RDQAGRILGLY
+422 RDQAGRVLGLY
-433 TVVMDITARKLAER
+433 TVVMDITARKLAEK

-499 RKALHPDDLERI
+499 RKALHPDDLQRI
-511 LRDQRAGE
+511 LREQRAGE

-569 QAERALTE
+569 EAERGLTE

-610 YAVIVEEDDGHF
+610 YAVIVEEDDGQF
-622 RYAEVNPATLRLYKK
+622 RYAEANPATLRLYKK
-637 TRDAVVGRTIQ
+637 NREAVIGHTIQ
-648 EALGAESASETGAH
+648 EVLGAESASDIEAY
-662 LAACLREGA
+662 LATCLHRGA
-671 PHRYERTQGDAVI
+671 PLRYERSQGDAII

-690 APQEP
+690 APQEL

-709 ERRRLEQPLQ
+709 ERRRLEQQLQ

-754 QMARLPDP
+754 QITNLPDP
-762 VALTRM
+762 LALTRI
-768 ERGRDMAVQGAQRAA
+768 ERGREMAMQGAQRAA
-783 ALTTRLLAF
+783 SLTTRLLAF

-801 ALDANTLVADV
+801 ALDANKLVMDV

-819 IGETIALETVLG
+819 IGETITVETALGTDV
-831 KDLWRMDADA
+831 WRMYADA

-851 GFNARDAMPD
+851 GFNARDAMPN

-874 DKAYTSSLN
+874 DKAYISSLS
-883 EDIEPGEFVMIA
+883 EDIAPGEFVMIA

-902 MDKATQ
+902 MDMTTRQ
-908 ARAFDPFFT
+908 RAFDPFFT

-928 LTRVY
+928 LSQVY

-938 SAGRVTIYSEIG
+938 SAGHVKIYSEIG

-959 PRSVG
+959 PRSAS
-964 DTKTPAIGEGN
+964 DRKNQIIGEAN
-975 RLSRWTGAETIL
+975 KLSRWTGAETIL
-987 VVEDDDKLREYASE
+987 VVEDDDELRKYASG
-1001 VLEELGYRVMRAS
+1001 VLEELGYRVMSA
-1014 NGVAALEILS
+1014 GTGAAALETLNGS
-1024 GKDPIDLLLTDVV
+1024 HQIDLLLTDVV
-1037 MPGGVNGRQLADAAV
+1037 MPGGMNGRQLADNAV
-1052 GQRPGLRVLYMTGYT
+1052 GRRQSLRVLYMTGYT
-1067 RNAIVHQGRLDLGVS
+1067 RNAIIHQGRLDLGIN

-1091 ELASKVR
+1091 ELAAKVR
-1098 QVLDAAG
+1098 QVLDAEG

>member
-1 MENQWP
+1 
-7 RAEAVRPDPP
+7 
-17 GQCGDQRPIARGCRW
+17 
-32 DRLVKVAID
+32 
-41 TLQLL
+41 
-46 CVVGVIETL
+46 
-55 RTISWRMAPTS
+55 MAPTS
-66 DTRKIAGASGS
+66 GTRKISGARGS
-77 DQESLVEALLEGMG
+77 DQNSLVEALLEGMG
-91 EGFFAFDHSW
+91 EGFFAFDHRW

-110 EAILGAPSA
+110 ETILGAPSA
-119 EIVGDL
+119 EVVGEL
-125 LWSVLPRIRGTE
+125 LWSVLPQIRGTE

-143 LVIEKRTREEFEIHS
+143 LVMEKRTREEFEIHS
-158 ALRLGRRHEVRAF
+158 ALRPHRYHDVRAF
-171 PFGPDV
+171 PFGADV
-177 GVAFRDVTDRE
+177 GVAFRDITDRD

-198 LELARVQLIGGVGG
+198 LELVRVQRIGGVGG

-217 SKGFRSQ
+217 ANGFRSQ

-234 LPPNTVDDSHE
+234 LPPSAVNDTHE

-257 RVEKYFLAEVAG
+257 RVEKYFLAAIAG
-269 SEKEYKAEYRIV
+269 SDKDYKAEYRIV

-308 IGAHLDI
+308 VGAHLDI
-315 TDQKNADATVQE
+315 TDQKHADATVQE
-327 SEGRLRAVTDAIPF
+327 SEGRLRAIADALPF
-341 LISYLDKDQIFRF
+341 LISYLDKEQKFRF
-354 INKPYETWFER
+354 INKPYESWFER
-365 PLSEIVGRHVR
+365 PLSQIIGRDVK
-376 DVMGPAMYEVRR
+376 DVMGPAMYEARR
-388 PFIERALA
+388 PFIERAYA

-409 AGTVQTEILHVPH
+409 EGTVQTEIVHVPH
-422 RDQAGRILGLY
+422 RDPAGRVLGLY
-433 TVVMDITARKLAER
+433 TVVMDITARKLAEK

-499 RKALHPDDLERI
+499 RKALHQDDLERI

-569 QAERALTE
+569 EAEQALTE

-584 RIEDRTRQLAASEA
+584 RVEDRTRQLAASEA

-610 YAVIVEEDDGHF
+610 YSIIVEEDDGHF
-622 RYAEVNPATLRLYKK
+622 RYAEVNPATLRLYRK
-637 TRDAVVGRTIQ
+637 TREAVVGRTIQ
-648 EALGAESASETGAH
+648 EVLGAERASEIGAH

-671 PHRYERTQGDAVI
+671 PHRYERTQGGAVI
-684 EAIVTP
+684 EAVVTP

-695 GAPRRV
+695 GAHRRI

-709 ERRRLEQPLQ
+709 ERRRLEQQLQ

-741 LTLVIGGLDIIGR
+741 LTLVIGGLEIIGR
-754 QMARLPDP
+754 QITNLPDP
-762 VALTRM
+762 LALTRM
-768 ERGRDMAVQGAQRAA
+768 ERGREMAMQGAQRAA
-783 ALTTRLLAF
+783 SLTTRLLAF
-792 SRQQPLNPQ
+792 SRQQPLKPQ
-801 ALDANTLVADV
+801 ALDTNELVVDI

-831 KDLWRMDADA
+831 NDLWRMYADA

-851 GFNARDAMPD
+851 GFNARDAMPN

-874 DKAYTSSLN
+874 DKAYTSSLS
-883 EDIEPGEFVMIA
+883 EDVEPGEFVMIA
-895 ITDTGTG
+895 ITDTGVG
-902 MDKATQ
+902 MDKTTQ
-908 ARAFDPFFT
+908 GRAFDPFFT

-928 LTRVY
+928 LSQVY

-938 SAGRVTIYSEIG
+938 SAGHVAIYSEVG
-950 EGTTVKIYL
+950 EGTTVKMYL
-959 PRSVG
+959 PRSASDARIPVIAEASKHSG
-964 DTKTPAIGEGN
+964 
-975 RLSRWTGAETIL
+975 WTGAETIL
-987 VVEDDDKLREYASE
+987 VVEDDDELRKYASD
-1001 VLEELGYRVMRAS
+1001 VLKELGYQVMSAGG
-1014 NGVAALEILS
+1014 GVAALEILS
-1024 GKDPIDLLLTDVV
+1024 GGHQVDLLLTDVV
-1037 MPGGVNGRQLADAAV
+1037 MPGGINGRQVADKAV
-1052 GQRPGLRVLYMTGYT
+1052 GYRPDLRVLYMTGYT
-1067 RNAIVHQGRLDLGVS
+1067 RNAIVHQGRLDRGTNL
-1082 MISKPFSFE
+1082 ISKPFSFE

-1098 QVLDAAG
+1098 QVLDAAD

>member
-1 MENQWP
+1 V
-7 RAEAVRPDPP
+7 EAA
-17 GQCGDQRPIARGCRW
+17 GDQIGGIGW
-32 DRLVKVAID
+32 QKVAID
-41 TLQLL
+41 TLRLL

-55 RTISWRMAPTS
+55 GMVSWRMAPTS
-66 DTRKIAGASGS
+66 DTRKISGASGS
-77 DQESLVEALLEGMG
+77 EQESLVEALLEGMG
-91 EGFFAFDHSW
+91 EGFFAFDDGW
-101 RLTASNSAA
+101 RLTAANSAA
-110 EAILGAPSA
+110 ETILGAPSA
-119 EIVGDL
+119 EVVGAL
-125 LWSVLPRIRGTE
+125 LWNVLPQIRGTE

-143 LVIEKRTREEFEIHS
+143 LVIQKHTREEFEIYS
-158 ALRLGRRHEVRAF
+158 ALWPHRHHDVRAF
-171 PFGPDV
+171 PFGADV
-177 GVAFRDVTDRE
+177 GVAFRDITDRE
-188 RDTQALRDRE
+188 RDTQALRDRQ
-198 LELARVQLIGGVGG
+198 LELVRVQRIGGVGG

-217 SKGFRSQ
+217 ANGFRSQ

-234 LPPNTVDDSHE
+234 LPPNTIDDSHE
-245 QWVARVHPEDRE
+245 RWIARVHPEDRE

-269 SEKEYKAEYRIV
+269 SEREYKAEYRIV

-290 IRAVAEIERDS
+290 IRAVAEIERDR

-315 TDQKNADATVQE
+315 TDQKKAEATVQE
-327 SEGRLRAVTDAIPF
+327 SEGRLRAIADAIPF

-354 INKPYETWFER
+354 INKPYESWFER

-376 DVMGPAMYEVRR
+376 EVLGPAMYEVRQ

-409 AGTVQTEILHVPH
+409 DGTVQTEIVHVPH
-422 RDQAGRILGLY
+422 RDQAGRTLGLY

-569 QAERALTE
+569 EAERALTE
-577 LNETLER
+577 VNETLER

-610 YAVIVEEDDGHF
+610 YAVIVEEDDGQF
-622 RYAEVNPATLRLYKK
+622 RYAEANPATLRLYKK

-648 EALGAESASETGAH
+648 EALGAESASEIGAH
-662 LAACLREGA
+662 LAVCLREGA
-671 PHRYERTQGDAVI
+671 PHRYERTQGDAII

-709 ERRRLEQPLQ
+709 ERRRLEQQLH

-754 QMARLPDP
+754 QIPNLPDP
-762 VALTRM
+762 IALTRV
-768 ERGRDMAVQGAQRAA
+768 ERGREMAMQGAQRAA
-783 ALTTRLLAF
+783 SLTTRLLAF

-801 ALDANTLVADV
+801 ALDANKLVVDV

-819 IGETIALETVLG
+819 IGEAIAVETALG
-831 KDLWRMDADA
+831 NDVWRMYADA

-902 MDKATQ
+902 MDMTTQ
-908 ARAFDPFFT
+908 ERAFDPFFT

-928 LTRVY
+928 LSQVY

-938 SAGRVTIYSEIG
+938 SAGHVKIYSEIG

-959 PRSVG
+959 PRSVS
-964 DTKTPAIGEGN
+964 DRKNPIIGEAN
-975 RLSRWTGAETIL
+975 KLSRWTGAETIL
-987 VVEDDDKLREYASE
+987 VVEDDDELRKYARE
-1001 VLEELGYRVMRAS
+1001 VLEELGYHVMSAGS
-1014 NGVAALEILS
+1014 GAAALETLNGS
-1024 GKDPIDLLLTDVV
+1024 HQIDLLLTDVV
-1037 MPGGVNGRQLADAAV
+1037 MPGGMNGRQLADKAV
-1052 GQRPGLRVLYMTGYT
+1052 GHRPGLRVLYMTGYT
-1067 RNAIVHQGRLDLGVS
+1067 RNAIIHQGRLDRGTNL
-1082 MISKPFSFE
+1082 ISKPFSFE

>member
-1 MENQWP
+1 
-7 RAEAVRPDPP
+7 
-17 GQCGDQRPIARGCRW
+17 
-32 DRLVKVAID
+32 
-41 TLQLL
+41 
-46 CVVGVIETL
+46 
-55 RTISWRMAPTS
+55 
-66 DTRKIAGASGS
+66 
-77 DQESLVEALLEGMG
+77 MG

-143 LVIEKRTREEFEIHS
+143 LVMEGRTREQFEIHS
-158 ALRLGRRHEVRAF
+158 ALRPHRYHEVRAF
-171 PFGPDV
+171 PFGADV
-177 GVAFRDVTDRE
+177 GVAFRDITDRE
-188 RDTQALRDRE
+188 RDTQALRDRQ
-198 LELARVQLIGGVGG
+198 LELVRVQRIGGVGG

-217 SKGFRSQ
+217 ANGFRSQ

-257 RVEKYFLAEVAG
+257 RVQKYFLAEVAG
-269 SEKEYKAEYRIV
+269 SAKDYKAEYRIV

-315 TDQKNADATVQE
+315 TDQKKAEATVQE
-327 SEGRLRAVTDAIPF
+327 SEGRLRAIADALPF
-341 LISYLDKDQIFRF
+341 LISYLDKEQIFRF
-354 INKPYETWFER
+354 INKPYASWFER
-365 PLSEIVGRHVR
+365 PLSQIIGRDVR

-388 PFIERALA
+388 PYIERALA

-409 AGTVQTEILHVPH
+409 DGAVQTEIVHIPH
-422 RDQAGRILGLY
+422 RDQAGRVLGLY
-433 TVVMDITARKLAER
+433 TVVMDITARKLAEK

-499 RKALHPDDLERI
+499 RKALHPDDLQRI
-511 LRDQRAGE
+511 LREQRAGE

-569 QAERALTE
+569 EAERGLTE

-610 YAVIVEEDDGHF
+610 YAVIVEEDDGQF
-622 RYAEVNPATLRLYKK
+622 RYAEANPATLRLYKK
-637 TRDAVVGRTIQ
+637 NREAVIGHTIQ
-648 EALGAESASETGAH
+648 EVLGAESASDIEAY
-662 LAACLREGA
+662 LATCLHRGA
-671 PHRYERTQGDAVI
+671 PLRYERSQGDAII

-690 APQEP
+690 APQEL

-709 ERRRLEQPLQ
+709 ERRRLEQQLQ

-754 QMARLPDP
+754 QITNLPDP
-762 VALTRM
+762 LALTRI
-768 ERGRDMAVQGAQRAA
+768 ERGREMAMQGAQRAA
-783 ALTTRLLAF
+783 SLTTRLLAF

-801 ALDANTLVADV
+801 ALDANKLVVDV

-819 IGETIALETVLG
+819 IGETITVETALGTDV
-831 KDLWRMDADA
+831 WRMYADA

-851 GFNARDAMPD
+851 GFNARDAMPN

-874 DKAYTSSLN
+874 DKAYISSLS
-883 EDIEPGEFVMIA
+883 EDIAPGEFVMIA

-902 MDKATQ
+902 MDMTTRQ
-908 ARAFDPFFT
+908 RAFDPFFT

-928 LTRVY
+928 LSQVY

-938 SAGRVTIYSEIG
+938 SAGHVKIYSEIG

-959 PRSVG
+959 PRSAS
-964 DTKTPAIGEGN
+964 DRKNPIIGEAN
-975 RLSRWTGAETIL
+975 KLSRWTGAETIL
-987 VVEDDDKLREYASE
+987 VVEDDDELRKYASG
-1001 VLEELGYRVMRAS
+1001 VLEELGYRVMSA
-1014 NGVAALEILS
+1014 GTGAAALETLNGS
-1024 GKDPIDLLLTDVV
+1024 HQIDLLLTDVV
-1037 MPGGVNGRQLADAAV
+1037 MPGGMNGRQLADNAV
-1052 GQRPGLRVLYMTGYT
+1052 GRRQSLRVLYMTGYT
-1067 RNAIVHQGRLDLGVS
+1067 RNAIIHQGRLDLGIN

-1091 ELASKVR
+1091 ELAAKVR
-1098 QVLDAAG
+1098 QVLDAEG